1 MLASGLGVAPKFM
14 PIPTMFAVRA
24 SASGGA
30 AATNA
35 RLNAMAEPPGKI
47 SQRVV
52 HVRRPLHVQVLDLQP
67 RHCLREFR
75 GCRAQREAVP
85 EVDAAIAECEQFHL
99 EQIGAPE
106 RLELYGGSMKRGL
119 EMLPPARRQH
129 LRQLRGAIVE
139 PLVVE
144 RITAAAQLRREIT
157 RRAQHLG
164 FERRLEDVAI
174 TRLAR
179 DDPEEVQCRS
189 TDYDGLEAEAPRGE
203 EAIERL
209 EQLVR
214 FHVGISINDTLF
226 KHHVPAVIV

>member
-24 SASGGA
+24 SAWGGA

-47 SQRVV
+47 RQRVV

-106 RLELYGGSMKRGL
+106 RLELYGGSLKNR
-119 EMLPPARRQH
+119 
-129 LRQLRGAIVE
+129 V
-139 PLVVE
+139 
-144 RITAAAQLRREIT
+144 
-157 RRAQHLG
+157 
-164 FERRLEDVAI
+164 
-174 TRLAR
+174 
-179 DDPEEVQCRS
+179 EEV
-189 TDYDGLEAEAPRGE
+189 PPPPPP
-203 EAIERL
+203 
-209 EQLVR
+209 
-214 FHVGISINDTLF
+214 H
-226 KHHVPAVIV
+226 PPP